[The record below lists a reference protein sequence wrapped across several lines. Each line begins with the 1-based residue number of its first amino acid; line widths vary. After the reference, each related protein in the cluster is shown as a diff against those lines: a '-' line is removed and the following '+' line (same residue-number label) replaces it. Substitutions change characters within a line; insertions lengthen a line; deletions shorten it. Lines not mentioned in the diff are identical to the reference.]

1 MPSYQGYIAKV
12 VVPPGEA
19 WKAEAADSSHGA
31 TVYGLNL
38 EAGVMTWPAG
48 ADLPGIV
55 MPYQFKNK
63 NKEQAGMLPFGGSFL
78 LTLDSLFS
86 GVLLSYHPTSW
97 FFSFLY
103 PLENSSRKI
112 HFAPL
117 SGFFYHF
124 L

>member
-1 MPSYQGYIAKV
+1 
-12 VVPPGEA
+12 
-19 WKAEAADSSHGA
+19 
-31 TVYGLNL
+31 
-38 EAGVMTWPAG
+38 MTWPAG

-78 LTLDSLFS
+78 LTLVSLFS

-97 FFSFLY
+97 VFPFLY

-117 SGFFYHF
+117 SGFFYQFSQSAGKRERFYSDWSEREQSKNRGHHGIQMAQMF
-124 L
+124 RSARGD